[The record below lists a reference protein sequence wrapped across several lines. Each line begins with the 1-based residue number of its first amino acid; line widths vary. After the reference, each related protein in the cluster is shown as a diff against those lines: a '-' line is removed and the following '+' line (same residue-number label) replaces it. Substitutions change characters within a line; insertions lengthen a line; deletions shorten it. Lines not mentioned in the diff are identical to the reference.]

1 MANKVTPTIPGQKFG
16 RLTVLKRAENNPG
29 QQGVRWL
36 CQCECGNVKSIQ
48 AGKILNGQTKS
59 CGCFQRE
66 RMVNMNRRHG
76 MFGTRIYRIWTRMM
90 TRCTN
95 QKARNY
101 ADYGG
106 RGIRVC
112 ERWKK
117 FENFYADMIG
127 TYRDGLSIDRI
138 DPNGDYYPEN
148 CRWETATRQ
157 QRNRRITKILE
168 FNGRRQSIADWADEL
183 AIPLGTLRERLRRG
197 WTTERALTTKVIRPR
212 TPPES
217 ASTPRPGGT
226 P

>member
-1 MANKVTPTIPGQKFG
+1 
-16 RLTVLKRAENNPG
+16 
-29 QQGVRWL
+29 
-36 CQCECGNVKSIQ
+36 
-48 AGKILNGQTKS
+48 
-59 CGCFQRE
+59 
-66 RMVNMNRRHG
+66 
-76 MFGTRIYRIWTRMM
+76 
-90 TRCTN
+90 
-95 QKARNY
+95 
-101 ADYGG
+101 
-106 RGIRVC
+106 
-112 ERWKK
+112 
-117 FENFYADMIG
+117 MIG